1 MTMLLLR
8 KLSVETLP
16 FVVEG
21 NEDVDSVHI
30 LKVAGHVEA
39 VLAKAIRTPLGWM
52 SPVATVTKI
61 IRSGRRM
68 LRLFPL
74 RPEN

>member
-1 MTMLLLR
+1 
-8 KLSVETLP
+8 
-16 FVVEG
+16 
-21 NEDVDSVHI
+21 
-30 LKVAGHVEA
+30 VEA

-61 IRSGRRM
+61 TRSGRRI

>member
-8 KLSVETLP
+8 KLAGETLP
-16 FVVEG
+16 FLVEG
-21 NEDVDSVHI
+21 GQDVDAVHI

-52 SPVATVTKI
+52 RPTATVTKI
-61 IRSGRRM
+61 TRSGRRM
-68 LRLFPL
+68 LRLFPS
-74 RPEN
+74 RA